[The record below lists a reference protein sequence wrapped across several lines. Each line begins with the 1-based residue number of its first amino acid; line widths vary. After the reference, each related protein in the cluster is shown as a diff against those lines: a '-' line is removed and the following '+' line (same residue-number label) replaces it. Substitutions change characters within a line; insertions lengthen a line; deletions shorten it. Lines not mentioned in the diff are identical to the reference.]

1 MPRLISRKTQIL
13 ESGTASSV
21 SNFNAS
27 RETPSWMLFVH
38 AIPSCATTSAN
49 DTFSCLMSASSSDLA
64 AAISAG
70 LALDI
75 NPFHPVLDGPGGIV
89 SDYPAKRLSRG
100 AGGQAP
106 LMLGASLDEG
116 LFYQLDKY
124 QTHVMN
130 RDDFLSASVSGWRHF
145 DMAECKFYTV
155 STWR

>member
-1 MPRLISRKTQIL
+1 MS
-13 ESGTASSV
+13 A
-21 SNFNAS
+21 NAS
-27 RETPSWMLFVH
+27 DILTGINATISTGLF
-38 AIPSCATTSAN
+38 
-49 DTFSCLMSASSSDLA
+49 
-64 AAISAG
+64 
-70 LALDI
+70 
-75 NPFHPVLDGPGGIV
+75 PFQFLPVLDGPGGIV
-89 SDYPAKRLSRG
+89 SDSPAKRLSRG